1 MWAVLRGLGLRVG
14 GADGALDTLRLL
26 QGRRQKEH
34 VRVCEEGEA
43 VLMVGSLFPVG
54 VVMATPAAL
63 GLLEEHGTDPG
74 ELLGRHQSGDD
85 WGDLCA

>member
-1 MWAVLRGLGLRVG
+1 MWAVLRGPRLRVG

-26 QGRRQKEH
+26 QGRRQEEH
-34 VRVCEEGEA
+34 VRVREEGEA
-43 VLMVGSLFPVG
+43 VLMVGPLFPVG
-54 VVMATPAAL
+54 VVVATPAAL
-63 GLLEEHGTDPG
+63 GLLEADPG